1 MPEAEACDGQRAD
14 RAQQCGAEAAS
25 GEDRE
30 LQGQGDG
37 PQLEHEVD
45 RDNGPDDQC

>member
-1 MPEAEACDGQRAD
+1 MPEAEARDGQRAD

-25 GEDRE
+25 GKDRE
-30 LQGQGDG
+30 LQGQGDE

-45 RDNGPDDQC
+45 HENGHDDQC